1 MLLLVLLLMM
11 LVLMLFIS
19 DPTREKGE
27 RRGGSRLTVRRE

>member
-19 DPTREKGE
+19 DPNREKVSVAVAQG
-27 RRGGSRLTVRRE
+27 